1 MFERISIIIPVASQ
15 EAQLDVLL
23 DDLKSIKTRSKSSAS
38 EGTRT
43 KSVKAGEAKARNV
56 FLWFLHAD
64 SRVSEDNLNA
74 LAQSLQQEPDG
85 LHYFDLA
92 FDKLGLLALNAWGAN
107 MRSRLFGTPFGD
119 QGFCIAK
126 AQFEKAGGYPENVP
140 YGEDLLFVWCMR
152 QVGIRLN
159 RIPSKL
165 VTSARKYDI
174 HGWLK
179 LTLLYQWLVLLLTL
193 CAAEILGFSTNA
205 SRCKSSV
212 RVRSRVARAG
222 GRCSGWY

>member
-85 LHYFDLA
+85 LHYFNLA
-92 FDKLGLLALNAWGAN
+92 FDKPGLLALKCMGGKYALALVWYAFR
-107 MRSRLFGTPFGD
+107 RSGVLHCKGT
-119 QGFCIAK
+119 I
-126 AQFEKAGGYPENVP
+126 
-140 YGEDLLFVWCMR
+140 
-152 QVGIRLN
+152 
-159 RIPSKL
+159 
-165 VTSARKYDI
+165 
-174 HGWLK
+174 
-179 LTLLYQWLVLLLTL
+179 
-193 CAAEILGFSTNA
+193 
-205 SRCKSSV
+205 
-212 RVRSRVARAG
+212 
-222 GRCSGWY
+222 